1 MSRFYKLAILAL
13 GVSFFGMNAQCDESA
28 QKIEK
33 SSETASTA
41 SAEQSNKLQIEED
54 APAYDQLVPVEGWDR
69 YSGDSA
75 RTIKG
80 WCRWWKYLRMKQ
92 PVVMNWLNG
101 LKLRVYPGN
110 EVFRAL
116 FVRGIYDPNLIVTV
130 NTLLHKG
137 GTFIDVG
144 SNMGY
149 FSLLA
154 SKVVGEN
161 GRILAVEPSSR
172 DFTRLVDNININHI
186 ENITPYRLAISDKNG
201 KTKLSVACEERS
213 SLNTLGTSFG
223 FKGIEKVAVE
233 DVDTT
238 TIDEL
243 VKKERIT
250 SVDVLKVD
258 IEGSEMVALR
268 GARDTIEKFRP
279 VILLGTNEG
288 ALSAC
293 GVDIK
298 ELKNL
303 LKELR
308 YKSYVLAF
316 SPKFALVPFDN
327 IENPHVKVV
336 FCMHESVLPPEL
348 PQPEAKSIFDSVK
361 EFFTR

>member
-1 MSRFYKLAILAL
+1 MSRFYKLAVFVFGAL
-13 GVSFFGMNAQCDESA
+13 FIGTSAYCAETAQKTDNQKKKASVSESA
-28 QKIEK
+28 NEVQV
-33 SSETASTA
+33 
-41 SAEQSNKLQIEED
+41 EEE
-54 APAYDQLVPVEGWDR
+54 APAYDKLVPVEGWDR

-92 PVVMNWLNG
+92 PVVMNWIEG

-116 FVRGIYDPNLIVTV
+116 FVRGVYDPNLIVTV

-144 SNMGY
+144 ANMGY

-154 SKVVGEN
+154 SKVVGED
-161 GRILAVEPSSR
+161 GRILAIEPSSR
-172 DFTRLVDNININHI
+172 DFTRLVDNVNINRL
-186 ENITPYRLAISDKNG
+186 ENITPCRIAISDKKG
-201 KTKLSVACEERS
+201 MTKLSVACEERS

-233 DVDTT
+233 DVNTD
-238 TIDEL
+238 TIDAIVE
-243 VKKERIT
+243 KEGIK
-250 SVDVLKVD
+250 SVDVLKID

-268 GARDTIEKFRP
+268 GAKNTIEKFRP

-293 GVDIK
+293 GVEIK
-298 ELKNL
+298 DLKAL

-308 YKSYVLAF
+308 YKSYVLEF
-316 SPKFALVPFDN
+316 SPKFVLVPYDN

-336 FCMHESVLPPEL
+336 FCMHESVLPPDL
-348 PQPEAKSIFDSVK
+348 PQPAPCSITDTVRD
-361 EFFTR
+361 FFTR